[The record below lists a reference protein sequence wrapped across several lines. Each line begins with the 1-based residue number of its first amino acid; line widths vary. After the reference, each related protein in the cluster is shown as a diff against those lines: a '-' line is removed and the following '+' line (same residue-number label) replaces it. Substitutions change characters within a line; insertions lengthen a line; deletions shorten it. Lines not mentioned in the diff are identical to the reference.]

1 MTEAVKT
8 IKRKSKIR
16 ASGKDKA
23 FLFFVYL
30 FLTLSLLIVLLPLIY
45 VVSASFSDSKAVV
58 SGEVWLLP
66 VRPTLKGYTA
76 VFENPQIMSGF
87 LNSFIYMFSGTAVSL
102 VLTVLAAYPL
112 SRGELAGKKLFN
124 GLFLF
129 TMLFSGGMIPSYI
142 LLRDLNMLNTRWAI
156 IIPTALSVWNLI
168 ITRTYYQNTIPGDI
182 YEAAYLDGCSDLR
195 ILFSIVIPLSGPILA
210 VMGLYYAIGQWNS
223 YFNAMI
229 YLKDQELFPLQ
240 IILRNIL
247 IQNQMSGQMVTDV
260 KQLERMQGMAQ
271 LLKYS
276 VMVVSCLPLMVL
288 YPFVQKFFV
297 KGVMFGAVKG

>member
-1 MTEAVKT
+1 MTTAVR
-8 IKRKSKIR
+8 KRKIHTSK
-16 ASGKDKA
+16 KDKI
-23 FLFFVYL
+23 FLIFVYL
-30 FLTLSLLIVLLPLIY
+30 FLLLSLLLVALPLVY

-76 VFENPQIMSGF
+76 VFENPQIITGF
-87 LNSFIYMFSGTAVSL
+87 LNSFLYMFAGTAVSL

-112 SRGELAGKKLFN
+112 SRKELAGRKLFN
-124 GLFLF
+124 ILFLF
-129 TMLFSGGMIPSYI
+129 TMLFSGGMIPNYI
-142 LLRDLNMLNTRWAI
+142 LLRDLHILNTRWAI

-168 ITRTYYQNTIPGDI
+168 ITRTYYQNTIPNDL
-182 YEAAYLDGCSDLR
+182 YEAAYLDGCGDFR
-195 ILFSIVIPLSGPILA
+195 MLFHLVLPLSGPILA

-229 YLKDQELFPLQ
+229 YLKDQDLYPLQ

-247 IQNQMSGQMVTDV
+247 IQNQLSGQMVTNV

-276 VMVVSCLPLMVL
+276 VMVVSCIPLIVL

>member
-1 MTEAVKT
+1 
-8 IKRKSKIR
+8 
-16 ASGKDKA
+16 
-23 FLFFVYL
+23 
-30 FLTLSLLIVLLPLIY
+30 
-45 VVSASFSDSKAVV
+45 
-58 SGEVWLLP
+58 
-66 VRPTLKGYTA
+66 
-76 VFENPQIMSGF
+76 
-87 LNSFIYMFSGTAVSL
+87 
-102 VLTVLAAYPL
+102 
-112 SRGELAGKKLFN
+112 
-124 GLFLF
+124 
-129 TMLFSGGMIPSYI
+129 MLFSGGMIPSYI

>member
-66 VRPTLKGYTA
+66 VRPPLKGYTA
-76 VFENPQIMSGF
+76 GFENPPIMSGF

>member
-1 MTEAVKT
+1 MTEAVKA

-16 ASGKDKA
+16 ASGRDKA

-30 FLTLSLLIVLLPLIY
+30 FLTLSLLVVLLPLIY

-76 VFENPQIMSGF
+76 VFENPQIMTGF
-87 LNSFIYMFSGTAVSL
+87 LNSFIYMFAGTAVSL

-247 IQNQMSGQMVTDV
+247 IQNQMSGQMITDV

-276 VMVVSCLPLMVL
+276 VMVVSCLPLVAL

>member
-1 MTEAVKT
+1 MAEVAA
-8 IKRKSKIR
+8 KRKIR
-16 ASGKDKA
+16 TSGRDKV
-23 FLFFVYL
+23 FMGFVYL
-30 FLTLSLLIVLLPLIY
+30 FLTVSLLVVFLPLMY
-45 VVSASFSDSKAVV
+45 VVSASFSDSRAVV

-76 VFENPQIMSGF
+76 VFENPQIVTGF
-87 LNSFIYMFSGTAVSL
+87 INSFIYMFAGTAVSL

-112 SRGELAGKKLFN
+112 SRKELSGRKLFN

-142 LLRDLNMLNTRWAI
+142 LLRDLDMLNTRWAI

-168 ITRTYYQNTIPGDI
+168 ITRTYYQNTIPADL
-182 YEAAYLDGCSDLR
+182 YEAAYLDGCSDFR
-195 ILFSIVIPLSGPILA
+195 ILFSIVLPLSGPILA

-229 YLKDQELFPLQ
+229 YLRDQDLFPLQ

-247 IQNQMSGQMVTDV
+247 IQNQLSGQMVTNV

>member
-66 VRPTLKGYTA
+66 GRPPLKGDTPA
-76 VFENPQIMSGF
+76 FEKPQIMSGF

>member
-1 MTEAVKT
+1 MTEAVKA
-8 IKRKSKIR
+8 IKRKSRIR
-16 ASGKDKA
+16 ASGRDKA

-30 FLTLSLLIVLLPLIY
+30 FLTLSLLVVLLPLIY

-76 VFENPQIMSGF
+76 VFENPQIMTGF
-87 LNSFIYMFSGTAVSL
+87 LNSFIYMFAGTAVSL

-247 IQNQMSGQMVTDV
+247 IQNQMSGQMITDV

-276 VMVVSCLPLMVL
+276 VMVVSCLPLVAL

>member
-23 FLFFVYL
+23 FLFFIYL

>member
-1 MTEAVKT
+1 MTEAVKA

-30 FLTLSLLIVLLPLIY
+30 FLTLSLLVVLLPLIY

-76 VFENPQIMSGF
+76 VFENPQIMTGF
-87 LNSFIYMFSGTAVSL
+87 LNSFIYMFAGTAVSL

-247 IQNQMSGQMVTDV
+247 IQNQMSGQMITDV

-276 VMVVSCLPLMVL
+276 VMVVSCLPLVAL